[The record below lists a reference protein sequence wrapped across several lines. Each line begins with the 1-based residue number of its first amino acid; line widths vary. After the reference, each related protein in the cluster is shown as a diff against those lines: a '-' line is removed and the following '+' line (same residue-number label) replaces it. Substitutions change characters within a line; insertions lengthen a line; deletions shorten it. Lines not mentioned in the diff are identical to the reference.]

1 MAAPVGMGHVSEQ
14 GRVRPHHL
22 PTFQGTAYHGAA
34 HFPTAADKGD
44 DKDKTVPDRMVGKL
58 PRQRIQPWKASLWPR
73 ERKGKKES
81 EREKE

>member
-1 MAAPVGMGHVSEQ
+1 MGHVSEQ
-14 GRVRPHHL
+14 GRVRLHRL

-34 HFPTAADKGD
+34 HLPTAADKGD

-58 PRQRIQPWKASLWPR
+58 LRQSIQPIPSLSPR